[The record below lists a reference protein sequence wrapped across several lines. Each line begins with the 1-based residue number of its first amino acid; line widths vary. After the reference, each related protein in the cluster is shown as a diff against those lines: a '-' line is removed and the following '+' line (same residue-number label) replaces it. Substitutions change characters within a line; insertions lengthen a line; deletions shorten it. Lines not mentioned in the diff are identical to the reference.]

1 MDTLYRKIRNELYR
15 FNSLSDL
22 SDDELVKVI
31 NSIALKYCKDGSI
44 SVSERSDTVRRVYRS
59 VRGFGIL
66 DELLADDK
74 ISEIMVNS
82 YDEIFIERE
91 GKLQKSALSFDSPK
105 DFSDIIQRIVGR
117 SGREVNIANP
127 IVDTRLP
134 GGERV
139 NIVLSP
145 ISVLSPVMTVRKFPE
160 NRITVDELIKNETLT
175 TEAADFLKRAVEK
188 KYNIFIS
195 GGTSSGKTT
204 FLNVL
209 SDFIPK
215 NERII
220 TIEDSAELQICGIPN
235 LIRLEVRNAN
245 TTGNG
250 SVTVKEL
257 IRTSLRMRPDRIIVG
272 EVRGEEAI
280 DMLNAMNTGHDGSL
294 STGHANSSFDMLYR
308 LETMILE
315 SGISFPL
322 RAIRQ
327 HIFSAIDL
335 IVHLERMSDGRRR
348 VVEISEIQSII
359 DGEFQLNRL
368 FCLENGALVETGNK
382 MTRKEKC

>member
-44 SVSERSDTVRRVYRS
+44 SVSERADTVRRVYRS

-175 TEAADFLKRAVEK
+175 KEAADFLKRAVEK

-250 SVTVKEL
+250 SVTIKEL